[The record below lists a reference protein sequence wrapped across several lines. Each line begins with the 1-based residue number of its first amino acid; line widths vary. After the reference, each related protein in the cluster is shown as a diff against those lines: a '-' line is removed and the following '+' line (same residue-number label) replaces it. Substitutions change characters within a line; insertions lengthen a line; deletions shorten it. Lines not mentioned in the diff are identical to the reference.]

1 MRKLLTILFVLAS
14 TIGAFAGT
22 CGNGYTYSRK
32 FTVPAAYVP
41 NTDQTNFPV
50 ALAFNGA
57 SFFNNFYLPDLA
69 TVANS
74 GKIQNTAN
82 NSITVSGPADFIFC
96 DAASAGNSL
105 KFEVANYVA
114 TTGKMEAYVNIPTL
128 SHTTANSFWMFYGNV
143 SVVTTQQ
150 DLSFWA
156 TASFKSVYHLIDGT
170 TLGAKDSTGTFNGT
184 ITSANATTGALDGG
198 MNMNGGFVDTGS
210 PQNAAGIISA
220 EMWLFPSSSSNNCF
234 ALLSNFPGSGANGYA
249 LELNP
254 GCVDTRN
261 PFVAIGNGGT
271 FQLVSSTGTAP
282 VSVWTHLA
290 TTIAGSGPAN
300 NRIFVNGAEPGYAA
314 PSGSQTLGAT
324 TANLQFGQLT
334 NAMSGTIDEVRISSV
349 VRSPD
354 WFATTYGTEYSPSTF
369 SLMIDPTL
377 TGPRIVQYVTCN
389 SAQSAAN
396 PCPFSQNVVSGNT
409 VVIVAA
415 NTVDANCSSGGIN
428 TLFTDTRSTTFTF
441 AALGD
446 NLIGGQP
453 TTCIAFGVFGSSG
466 AESITAQLNSASS
479 ESMVVYEIAG
489 ISSPSLDVT
498 SNSTGGAAGSLS
510 TGSAT
515 ATTAN
520 SLLVCGFGGSS
531 SGSQFYTSSLSPSN
545 AAFLNTTS
553 ASILG
558 ATKGGTAAVQFTGSG
573 SKSCT
578 FTFGGPG
585 PTNTAGALAVI
596 KYSAVSAASKR
607 RMAQVY

>member
-1 MRKLLTILFVLAS
+1 L
-14 TIGAFAGT
+14 
-22 CGNGYTYSRK
+22 
-32 FTVPAAYVP
+32 
-41 NTDQTNFPV
+41 
-50 ALAFNGA
+50 
-57 SFFNNFYLPDLA
+57 
-69 TVANS
+69 
-74 GKIQNTAN
+74 
-82 NSITVSGPADFIFC
+82 IFC

-156 TASFKSVYHLIDGT
+156 TANFKSVYHLIDGT

-234 ALLSNFPGSGANGYA
+234 NLLSNFPGSGANGYA

-389 SAQSAAN
+389 SGVSTANSCVFSA
-396 PCPFSQNVVSGNT
+396 NVTSGNT
-409 VVIVAA
+409 VVIISA
-415 NTVDANCSSGGIN
+415 DALASSCTAPSIN
-428 TLFTDTRSTTFTF
+428 SLFSDTRSTTFTY
-441 AALGD
+441 ANGA
-446 NLIGGQP
+446 NNVAGGAP
-453 TTCIAFGVFGSSG
+453 NSCIAFGVLGSSG
-466 AESITAQLNSASS
+466 ADTVTAVSAGGSASQ
-479 ESMVVYEIAG
+479 SMVVYEIAG

-498 SNSTGGAAGSLS
+498 TGATGGAAGSLS
-510 TGSAT
+510 TGSVT

-520 SLLVCGFGGSS
+520 SLLLCGFGGSS
-531 SGSQFYTSSLSPSN
+531 SGTQFYTSSLSPS
-545 AAFLNTTS
+545 
-553 ASILG
+553 
-558 ATKGGTAAVQFTGSG
+558 GSRGFPEHHQRRRWG
-573 SKSCT
+573 SDERRHQRSSVHGLRKQVLHLHLRRSW
-578 FTFGGPG
+578 
-585 PTNTAGALAVI
+585 TNEHGRQLLAVI
-596 KYSAVSAASKR
+596 KYSPVSAASKR